1 MFGYIWESF
10 SNWWWPTKPEDIC
23 GNIFAQIGYPEWR
36 LPEQAKE
43 LFCTMEKLT
52 NTTSW
57 PLLLGV
63 TALTAEEFL
72 RRGGPKYLW
81 DKVRTKTTGELMMDA
96 VKIAMASKYGIQ
108 YVLIMEV
115 ISKHLD
121 TILPTVIDGKKSQLR
136 EGAFKNLS
144 KIQFESPEVQA
155 AIEKEID
162 QSLVESLKAYVKLYA
177 TEFNDATPER
187 RTEMLDG
194 LRDFCIAGTA
204 LPPAKSTISDVI
216 TPVKVDSSKLK

>member
-23 GNIFAQIGYPEWR
+23 GNIFAQIGHPEWP

-52 NTTSW
+52 STTSW

-63 TALTAEEFL
+63 TALTAEEFV

-108 YVLIMEV
+108 YVLIMDV

-121 TILPTVIDGKKSQLR
+121 TILPAVIDGKKSQLR

-144 KIQFESPEVQA
+144 KLQFDMPETQA
-155 AIEKEID
+155 EIEKTIK
-162 QSLVESLKAYVKLYA
+162 QSLIDSLKNYVKLYA
-177 TEFNDATPER
+177 SEFNEATKER
-187 RTEMLDG
+187 QSEILAGLSAFCMDG
-194 LRDFCIAGTA
+194 TVLA
-204 LPPAKSTISDVI
+204 PAKSTTSDVI
-216 TPVKVDSSKLK
+216 TPVKADSNKLK

>member
-10 SNWWWPTKPEDIC
+10 SNWWWPTKPADIC
-23 GNIFAQIGYPEWR
+23 GNIFAQIGYPEWP

-63 TALTAEEFL
+63 TALTAEEFV
-72 RRGGPKYLW
+72 RRGGPQYLW
-81 DKVRTKTTGELMMDA
+81 DKVRRKTAGELMMDA
-96 VKIAMASKYGIQ
+96 VKIAMATKYGVQ
-108 YVLIMEV
+108 YILIMDL

-136 EGAFKNLS
+136 ADAFKNLS
-144 KIQFESPEVQA
+144 KIQFDAPETQA
-155 AIEKEID
+155 EIEKIID
-162 QSLVESLKAYVKLYA
+162 QSLVESLKNYVKLYA
-177 TEFNDATPER
+177 AEFNDATSER

-194 LRDFCIAGTA
+194 LSKFCIEGTA
-204 LPPAKSTISDVI
+204 LPPAKSKVSDAI
-216 TPVKVDSSKLK
+216 TPVKLS